1 MRFWSIAVAT
11 ALSALSLGAAA
22 QPVTFRLETYAGPN
36 HIMNSRA
43 WPEWAQRLEKASG
56 GEMKVQISYPPVDPR
71 LLYDRAIDGIADIIW
86 SSSNYST
93 GRFTLAEMADLPGL
107 GGNAE
112 QRSIA
117 FWRTHQQF
125 FEKHGEYKK
134 VKLLTVFAHGPG
146 MLHSR
151 KEVKSFKDL
160 SGLKLRTAG
169 PVQADLAKA
178 LGFVGVSAP
187 VTKANEMLTQGV
199 VDGVLFSIET
209 IWSFKLADPLK
220 YHYHF
225 PGGLYG
231 SGFFA
236 VMNEAK
242 FNSLTAKQKQ
252 ILAQVTGET
261 MAALMG
267 QAWDAADA
275 LSVAELKKRNHV
287 IEDIPPSMGSEV
299 TKLLAPI
306 ETGWIKKASA
316 EGLADP
322 QGALNFFRAEVKNQ
336 GGR

>member
-1 MRFWSIAVAT
+1 MAMACLL
-11 ALSALSLGAAA
+11 ALMTSAASA
-22 QPVTFRLETYAGPN
+22 QPVTFRLETYAGPT

-56 GEMKVQISYPPVDPR
+56 GEMKMTVTNPPIDPR
-71 LLYDRAIDGIADIIW
+71 LLYDRAIEGIADIIW

-93 GRFTLAEMADLPGL
+93 GRFVLAEMADLPGL
-107 GGNAE
+107 GGTAE
-112 QRSIA
+112 QRSVA

-125 FEKHGEYKK
+125 FEKHNEYKR

-151 KEVKSFKDL
+151 KEVKSLKDL
-160 SGLKLRTAG
+160 SGLKVRVAG
-169 PVQADLAKA
+169 LVQTDIAKT

-209 IWSFKLADPLK
+209 IWSFKLAEPLK
-220 YHYHF
+220 YHYEF
-225 PGGLYG
+225 PAGLYG
-231 SGFFA
+231 SGFFT

-242 FNSLTAKQKQ
+242 YNSLTPKQKD

-261 MAALMG
+261 MASLMG
-267 QAWDAADA
+267 SAWDAADA
-275 LSVAELKKRNHV
+275 LSVSELKKRNHFV
-287 IEDIPPSMGSEV
+287 GPVSPAMGAEV
-299 TKLLAPI
+299 AKLLQPI
-306 ETGWIKKASA
+306 EEGWIKKASA

-322 QGALNFFRAEVKNQ
+322 RGALAYYRAEVKKQ
-336 GGR
+336 GAK